1 MFNVCLKN
9 VHWFISL
16 NSSFTLLMVNSEL
29 AIAAVSMSDD
39 VRRDSVND

>member
-1 MFNVCLKN
+1 MFIGCESS
-9 VHWFISL
+9 SL

-39 VRRDSVND
+39 VRKVTVYD